1 MPPSVAPSPQSVVV
15 GSSLPPPPPPRD
27 AWSCPSGPPA
37 DAPCACSVPP
47 VLRRWPHA
55 AAPPPSHA
63 PEAHRAHTHTEQLW
77 SRLPLVL
84 PAALAGPP
92 PAPSATERSSRGV
105 SSLSP
110 FEPFPAQPASSAIP
124 FKAAPDQSVVTPWAP
139 TTEPGP
145 VMTAVGTVVAPDQPV
160 VRPWAPTTKP
170 GPVMSAA
177 DIASS
182 RSPLAAGQD
191 AMVNHQHGS
200 AGPRHEA
207 PQSSGDLP
215 ATCTVSVQPELSRQD
230 ACTSPRPIMA
240 DASDQFT
247 ANTSSSTSSMQAPRP
262 VMPAAA
268 TFDPAGFDEA
278 EVDYTADSCVPSFS
292 TCIHVV
298 TLRSQALRSFTFHE
312 AHQRKF
318 FCCIEYVLFIVFLRL
333 YAQRQQMLQGLVFH
347 LVSLGKLRYQLLRTS
362 QWRAGQRHLPRRLR
376 FRPSFHRGLLRSAW
390 EHTYVFH

>member
-1 MPPSVAPSPQSVVV
+1 
-15 GSSLPPPPPPRD
+15 
-27 AWSCPSGPPA
+27 
-37 DAPCACSVPP
+37 
-47 VLRRWPHA
+47 
-55 AAPPPSHA
+55 
-63 PEAHRAHTHTEQLW
+63 
-77 SRLPLVL
+77 
-84 PAALAGPP
+84 
-92 PAPSATERSSRGV
+92 
-105 SSLSP
+105 
-110 FEPFPAQPASSAIP
+110 
-124 FKAAPDQSVVTPWAP
+124 
-139 TTEPGP
+139 
-145 VMTAVGTVVAPDQPV
+145 MTAVGTVVAPDQPV
-160 VRPWAPTTKP
+160 VTPWAPTTKP

-215 ATCTVSVQPELSRQD
+215 ATCTVSVQTELSRQD

-240 DASDQFT
+240 DAS
-247 ANTSSSTSSMQAPRP
+247 SMQAPRP

-268 TFDPAGFDEA
+268 TLDPAGFDES
-278 EVDYTADSCVPSFS
+278 EVDYAADSPVPSFS

-312 AHQRKF
+312 AHQQKF